1 MIENKNDEIEIIM
14 DMLIK
19 KNENSYLMVIASNKS
34 RDFVVILVQQS
45 SFIYTNKYYL
55 KDFKQMNFFKNYI
68 FFDLNQYIEI
78 ITNLLKEK
86 KNEIKIEEE
95 KNKSLKISIDIEINI
110 VNMSLNLPKEKIEI
124 ILENEKIEQNLQN
137 KIIWS
142 HIQYLISEKKV
153 AKKNLSEQENTVKK
167 LQQDIIRLKQ
177 NLETNLNLFSYEDK
191 NDLKKSKIIKEYNK
205 HNFEFIKNRIGLFKK
220 NNKLIFH
227 LLYSAKIDGDQTQNF
242 HELCDN
248 HKYTLI
254 LIKTNL
260 NIIFGGFARKYW
272 NSLELGR
279 KRDLKSFLFS
289 FNKQKIYDPKPE
301 AKYHLFCS
309 EKDGPCFY
317 AFSVENYCLKNGG
330 FCDEIYKCSY
340 DSFENDYE
348 LNNGSKYFKIDEL
361 EIYQVKFI

>member
-1 MIENKNDEIEIIM
+1 MIENKNDEIQILM

-19 KNENSYLMVIASNKS
+19 KNEKSYLMVIASNKS
-34 RDFVVILVQQS
+34 HDFMVILVQQS

-55 KDFKQMNFFKNYI
+55 KDFKQINFFKNYN
-68 FFDLNQYIEI
+68 FYGLNQYIEI

-86 KNEIKIEEE
+86 KNEINIEEE
-95 KNKSLKISIDIEINI
+95 ENKSLKISIDIEISI
-110 VNMSLNLPKEKIEI
+110 ANMSFNFPKDKIKI

-137 KIIWS
+137 NIIWI
-142 HIQYLISEKKV
+142 HIQYLISEEKVTKKH
-153 AKKNLSEQENTVKK
+153 LIEQENTIKK
-167 LQQDIIRLKQ
+167 LQQDIIKLKQ
-177 NLETNLNLFSYEDK
+177 NLETNLFSYEDK

-220 NNKLIFH
+220 NKKLIFH
-227 LLYSAKIDGDQTQNF
+227 LLYSAKRDGDQTQNF
-242 HELCDN
+242 HALCDN
-248 HKYTLI
+248 HKYTLV

-317 AFSVENYCLKNGG
+317 GFSVENDCLKNGG